1 MELFYADHLIEINPK
16 NQILW
21 QNSLA
26 DQIIKKSEKVTVV
39 SSKERKVGKT
49 TFLVKLMSKL
59 MYLSKKKILV
69 VSANSMKERII
80 RANYYVDPVLYLDKF
95 IFAST
100 ENQMRG
106 LDVEYVLVDDADLIK
121 DETLF
126 YLLGINARKIFCGL
140 DSKKKSCKTVWQYI
154 LNNPRFLT
162 YKIFK
167 TEKIPDRKINADR
180 IDIHKEKESNSEDRI
195 KNILDE
201 LVKTAQEDN
210 YDFNKATQ
218 DKRNTLKDEEIL
230 SILLS
235 LRDFNTSPLISW
247 LYW

>member
-1 MELFYADHLIEINPK
+1 MELFYADRLIEINSE
-16 NQILW
+16 NQYFW

-26 DQIIKKSEKVTVV
+26 DRVIKKDENVIAV
-39 SSKERKVGKT
+39 SSEERCVGKT
-49 TFLVKLMSKL
+49 TFLIKLMSKL

-69 VSANSMKERII
+69 VSANSIKEKII
-80 RANYYVDPVLYLDKF
+80 RMNSYIDPILYLDNF

-100 ENQMRG
+100 EDQIRG
-106 LDVEYVLVDDADLIK
+106 LDVDYVIVDDADLIK

-140 DSKKKSCKTVWQYI
+140 DSKKKSRKTVWQYI
-154 LNNPRFLT
+154 LNNPRFIT

-180 IDIHKEKESNSEDRI
+180 IDIHKEKESNSEDHIESILNKLIEEEKKKRI
-195 KNILDE
+195 QEAANMEKNKKNDNEE
-201 LVKTAQEDN
+201 LLKMM
-210 YDFNKATQ
+210 
-218 DKRNTLKDEEIL
+218 LKDF
-230 SILLS
+230 
-235 LRDFNTSPLISW
+235 DTSTLISF